1 MSRFSKKFCAKSPF
15 KHGQRDPAHMKGH
28 AAAGDES
35 DAAHGSDAFKN
46 VIAETVAKQKQQEEK
61 AESNPNK
68 DRIASLRA
76 ELKTLDEFG
85 SEADSKRADEIR
97 AELKKLRK

>member
-46 VIAETVAKQKQQEEK
+46 AYAEIDKAKEK

-68 DRIASLRA
+68 DKIAALRA